1 MHKELFKTITDK
13 LNFSLRHKTPV
24 ILQSEAAECGIAC
37 LAMVCGFYG
46 LNIDLFNFRH
56 RYGSPSQGVTLMSLS
71 KTAEHAGLKSR
82 ALSLDLDE
90 IKQMLVISGSHDPLL
105 DEATDIMRRTWPG
118 SGHRRRVPSAVRSK
132 RSS

>member
-1 MHKELFKTITDK
+1 MNKELFKTITDK
-13 LNFSLRHKTPV
+13 LNFSFRHKTPV

-71 KTAEHAGLKSR
+71 KTAEHAARACQRRCRDFRAGASCKRLKQNPCSEK
-82 ALSLDLDE
+82 S
-90 IKQMLVISGSHDPLL
+90 
-105 DEATDIMRRTWPG
+105 
-118 SGHRRRVPSAVRSK
+118 
-132 RSS
+132 